1 MYIRIPD
8 ELHARV
14 KAKAQR
20 DGISMNNIAVHAI
33 RYFLESVT
41 VLAAIEQQIEGA
53 ITLTFD
59 GEQLELMSDL
69 LDKYKETRD
78 QWDTETRKAG

>member
-8 ELHARV
+8 ELHVRV

-20 DGISMNNIAVHAI
+20 DGISMNHIAVQAI

-41 VLAAIEQQIEGA
+41 ILAAIEQQIEGE

-69 LDKYKETRD
+69 LDKYKEARD
-78 QWDTETRKAG
+78 QWGIETQKAG